1 MKIGIYI
8 SELLFEHDSVILP
21 GLGEFSTRYV
31 PAKFIPEEKKI
42 EPPSKVVAFDPE
54 KKEGET
60 PLIGLI
66 AAKEKL
72 DQEKVKSFL
81 SKFVEE
87 FFESIKSGKKVEL
100 EKIGLFSQDPDGNI
114 VFEPDTSVNY
124 NQDAAG
130 LTSVKEPE
138 KTDTP
143 KAAPVPPVEKP
154 AEPKKEEKEGVK
166 EEAKEDKPVAEK
178 KEEKPKKAV
187 AYHQTR
193 REEAIR
199 KPRKGQKAGL
209 PPALKWVA
217 FTAVPLLVII
227 IILALNFDYFFGDQG
242 IFRSRPVAVEEV
254 TEPVEPEVLPEEE
267 MEVERDVTE
276 VVEPD
281 PVAVDPA
288 VEPPKPEPGRP
299 VYYIVVG
306 SFENPNKAEELALQ
320 LRKDGAMLASVFMR
334 TPAGFHRVSYGYY
347 YDLAEAEAELR
358 TVKEEIAPEAYV
370 LHR

>member
-21 GLGEFSTRYV
+21 GLGEFTTKYV

-42 EPPSKVVAFDPE
+42 EPPSKIVAFNPD

-72 DQEKVKSFL
+72 DEEKVKGFL

-87 FFESIKSGKKVEL
+87 FYDSLKKGKKVEL

-138 KTDTP
+138 KTDTSR
-143 KAAPVPPVEKP
+143 P
-154 AEPKKEEKEGVK
+154 AEKTKPEETTKPGKEEKK
-166 EEAKEDKPVAEK
+166 EAEPVEEKEA
-178 KEEKPKKAV
+178 EKPKKAV
-187 AYHQTR
+187 AYHQAK
-193 REEAIR
+193 REEAVR
-199 KPRKGQKAGL
+199 EPRKSQKAGL

-242 IFRSRPVAVEEV
+242 IFRATPVVQEELV
-254 TEPVEPEVLPEEE
+254 DPVEPEALPEEDI
-267 MEVERDVTE
+267 EVERDVTE
-276 VVEPD
+276 VVDPELEPAVPD
-281 PVAVDPA
+281 PS

-306 SFENPNKAEELALQ
+306 SFENPNKAEELALE

-334 TPAGFHRVSYGYY
+334 TPAGFHRVCYGYY